1 MLLILLAI
9 AGGFCIGLLCIGGIV
24 TPKQNTAL
32 AVNGTLS
39 SAPLPLPDTSTPSAE
54 PLDTS
59 DDALLLE
66 RADALLCAMRDGDY
80 KTLSSA
86 VHPEKGVRLT
96 PYSSVDPEC
105 DQVLTSHQIARLAKD
120 ETVYT
125 WGVIDGRGD
134 PIRLTIKEYFARY
147 VFNADYTTAPQV
159 ALDEVQCF
167 GNAIENASDAYP
179 EGRFV
184 EYHFPGLDQ
193 TLEGFDWCSLK
204 LVFEPYQDTW
214 YLVGLIHSEW
224 TV

>member
-1 MLLILLAI
+1 M
-9 AGGFCIGLLCIGGIV
+9 
-24 TPKQNTAL
+24 TPRQNTAL
-32 AVNGTLS
+32 ASNSALS
-39 SAPLPLPDTSTPSAE
+39 SAPLSLPDTSPPPVE

-80 KTLSSA
+80 KTLSAA
-86 VHPEKGVRLT
+86 VHPVKGVRLT
-96 PYSSVDPEC
+96 PYSSVEPEC
-105 DQVLTSHQIARLAKD
+105 NQVLTSYQVASLAED
-120 ETVYT
+120 TTIYT
-125 WGVIDGRGD
+125 WGIIDGLGD
-134 PIRLTIKEYFARY
+134 PIRLTAREYFARY

-159 ALDEVQCF
+159 VLDEVQCF

-204 LVFEPYQDTW
+204 LVFEPYQNTW